1 MQSRACVLIQRDL
14 HQLAKQPVNGVDLV
28 PIVND
33 DYFDLAFYFHPTDHS
48 PWCGCLF
55 RLCCTFPETFNIQS
69 PVLRF
74 DPLHIPY
81 HPNVEPLTGRVRLS
95 SNEKWSSR
103 STLRSL
109 LDELARAFVVPN
121 EKIVVN
127 ADAMRL
133 LKYRPDEYR
142 AIIAESLTKSR
153 QLMDTIDEQRAE
165 RHSPYGMRLV
175 EKNGRQRSS
184 VTCPISLVV
193 LRRSSTFT
201 RVRCER
207 AMSTVASL
215 GAPTSL
221 VRRVPEHLERYRN
234 VEIDA
239 ARRESSTQSVD
250 SAIALARATFSVECQ

>member
-1 MQSRACVLIQRDL
+1 MQSRACVLIKRDL
-14 HQLAKQPVNGVDLV
+14 HQLTKQPVDGVDLV
-28 PIVND
+28 PIVNGN
-33 DYFDLAFYFHPTDHS
+33 YFDLAFYFHPVDPS

-109 LDELARAFVVPN
+109 LDELVRAFVAPN

-127 ADAMRL
+127 ADAMRM
-133 LKYRPDEYR
+133 LKYRPEEYQ

-153 QLMDTIDEQRAE
+153 QFMDTIDDEE
-165 RHSPYGMRLV
+165 RHSPYAMRLV
-175 EKNGRQRSS
+175 EKDGRRRS
-184 VTCPISLVV
+184 CALRDHLVL
-193 LRRSSTFT
+193 LRRSS
-201 RVRCER
+201 
-207 AMSTVASL
+207 ASTVRSL
-215 GAPTSL
+215 GAPTNI
-221 VRRVPEHLERYRN
+221 VRGVPRHLERHRN
-234 VEIDA
+234 VEIGS
-239 ARRESSTQSVD
+239 ARRQSV
-250 SAIALARATFSVECQ
+250 S